1 MKDPR
6 IVIIDDDEA
15 PREMLKDFGELLGY
29 KVDTFENIRE
39 AEKFFSN
46 SPEVDLII
54 LDVFLK
60 GTNSLPFVDELKQ
73 GQYKD
78 IPIIIISG
86 SVNVDIIQ
94 SAMSKGVFDFVPK
107 PFTLQQIK
115 EKIDNA
121 LNFCVNIRQNKKYFS
136 HIENL
141 LKERT
146 ELLEQL
152 AIQSVKALANAIEAR
167 DPYTRGHSERV
178 AFISTEIAKRLGY
191 EEESLKKLELAG
203 LLHDVGKV
211 GIPDLILLKPGK
223 LTDFEYMIMK
233 NHPSMSALIVSE
245 ITPLNSIIP
254 WIRHHHENYDG
265 KGYPEGLK
273 SKDIPL
279 ESRII
284 AIADNYDAL
293 SSLRPYRKKMAKE
306 SVIEYINSEFG
317 RKFDPDLKE
326 VSISV
331 LNEIEEL
338 EEIKSSIS
346 PYIEKFR
353 EAMVYIDFLTGLY
366 WYPYLKN
373 FLKEKIQ
380 ENEPFYLIL
389 IDIKDISEIN
399 RTKGRIKGDEIIIKT
414 AHNLQSIF
422 LTPSIVVRAGG
433 DDFVIFDQSTIKE
446 INEKIAILTE
456 KLEKEKIHFI
466 HKIVSFPEN
475 GSNFDELFSSFD
487 QSR

>member
-233 NHPSMSALIVSE
+233 NHQV
-245 ITPLNSIIP
+245 
-254 WIRHHHENYDG
+254 
-265 KGYPEGLK
+265 
-273 SKDIPL
+273 
-279 ESRII
+279 
-284 AIADNYDAL
+284 
-293 SSLRPYRKKMAKE
+293 
-306 SVIEYINSEFG
+306 
-317 RKFDPDLKE
+317 
-326 VSISV
+326 
-331 LNEIEEL
+331 
-338 EEIKSSIS
+338 
-346 PYIEKFR
+346 
-353 EAMVYIDFLTGLY
+353 
-366 WYPYLKN
+366 
-373 FLKEKIQ
+373 
-380 ENEPFYLIL
+380 
-389 IDIKDISEIN
+389 
-399 RTKGRIKGDEIIIKT
+399 
-414 AHNLQSIF
+414 
-422 LTPSIVVRAGG
+422 
-433 DDFVIFDQSTIKE
+433 
-446 INEKIAILTE
+446 
-456 KLEKEKIHFI
+456 
-466 HKIVSFPEN
+466 
-475 GSNFDELFSSFD
+475 
-487 QSR
+487 

>member
-1 MKDPR
+1 MKEPR

-29 KVDTFENIRE
+29 KVYSFENIKE
-39 AEKFFSN
+39 AENFFSN
-46 SPEVDLII
+46 APEVDLVI

-60 GTNSLPFVDELKQ
+60 GVNSLPFVDELKN
-73 GQYKD
+73 GSYKD
-78 IPIIIISG
+78 TPIIIISG
-86 SVNVDIIQ
+86 SINVDIIQ

-115 EKIDNA
+115 EKIESA
-121 LNFCVNIRQNKKYFS
+121 LNFCINIRQNKKYFS
-136 HIENL
+136 HIESL

-146 ELLEQL
+146 EMLEQL

-178 AFISTEIAKRLGY
+178 AFISTEIAKRLDF

-233 NHPSMSALIVSE
+233 NHPGMSALIVSE

-254 WIRHHHENYDG
+254 WIKHHHENFDG
-265 KGYPEGLK
+265 KGYPDGLK
-273 SKDIPL
+273 SKNIPL

-293 SSLRPYRKKMAKE
+293 SSLRPYRKKMDKK

-317 RKFDPDLKE
+317 KKFDPDLKE
-326 VSISV
+326 VAISV
-331 LNEIEEL
+331 LSEIEEL

-373 FLKEKIQ
+373 FLKEKIHQ
-380 ENEPFYLIL
+380 NEPFYLIL
-389 IDIKDISEIN
+389 IDIKGISEIN

-414 AHNLQSIF
+414 AHNIQSIF
-422 LTPSIVVRAGG
+422 LAPSIVVRAGG
-433 DDFVIFDQSTIKE
+433 DDFVIFDQSNLKE
-446 INEKIAILTE
+446 INAKIDTLKD
-456 KLEKEKIHFI
+456 KLEKEQIHFI

-487 QSR
+487 

>member
-1 MKDPR
+1 
-6 IVIIDDDEA
+6 
-15 PREMLKDFGELLGY
+15 
-29 KVDTFENIRE
+29 
-39 AEKFFSN
+39 
-46 SPEVDLII
+46 
-54 LDVFLK
+54 
-60 GTNSLPFVDELKQ
+60 
-73 GQYKD
+73 
-78 IPIIIISG
+78 IIISG

-94 SAMSKGVFDFVPK
+94 SALSKGVFDFVPK

-115 EKIDNA
+115 EKIDSA
-121 LNFCVNIRQNKKYFS
+121 LNFCLNIRQSKRYFS
-136 HIENL
+136 HIESL

-146 ELLEQL
+146 EMLEQL

-178 AFISTEIAKRLGY
+178 AFVSTEIAKRLGY
-191 EEESLKKLELAG
+191 EEETLKKLELAG

-233 NHPSMSALIVSE
+233 NHPGMSALIVSE

-254 WIRHHHENYDG
+254 WIKHHHENFDG

-273 SKDIPL
+273 AKDIPM

-306 SVIEYINSEFG
+306 DVINYINSEFG
-317 RKFDPDLKE
+317 KKFDPDLKE

-331 LNEIEEL
+331 LHEIEEL

-380 ENEPFYLIL
+380 ENQPFYLIL
-389 IDIKDISEIN
+389 IDIRGISEIN
-399 RTKGRIKGDEIIIKT
+399 KTKGRIKGDEIIIKT

-422 LTPSIVVRAGG
+422 LPPSIVVRAGG
-433 DDFVIFDQSTIKE
+433 DDFVVFDQSDLNE
-446 INEKIAILTE
+446 INKKINVLTE
-456 KLEKEKIHFI
+456 KLDKENIPFI
-466 HKIVSFPEN
+466 SKIVSFPEN

-487 QSR
+487 

>member
-1 MKDPR
+1 MKEPR
-6 IVIIDDDEA
+6 IVIIDDDTA

-29 KVDTFENIRE
+29 QVE
-39 AEKFFSN
+39 AFSEIDEANKFFSSN
-46 SPEVDLII
+46 PEVDLVI

-60 GTNSLPFVDELKQ
+60 GVNSLPFVDNLKS
-73 GQYKD
+73 GIYKD

-86 SVNVDIIQ
+86 SVNVEIIQ
-94 SAMSKGVFDFVPK
+94 SALSKGVFDFIPK

-115 EKIDNA
+115 EKIDSA
-121 LNFCVNIRQNKKYFS
+121 LNYCLNIKQSKKYFS
-136 HIENL
+136 HVESL

-146 ELLEQL
+146 EMLEQL

-178 AFISTEIAKRLGY
+178 ALISTKIAKKLGF

-233 NHPSMSALIVSE
+233 NHPGMSALIVSE

-254 WIRHHHENYDG
+254 WIKYHHENFDG

-273 SKDIPL
+273 AKNIPL

-284 AIADNYDAL
+284 SIADNYDAL
-293 SSLRPYRKKMAKE
+293 SSLRPYRKKMAKND
-306 SVIEYINSEFG
+306 VIDYIISEFG
-317 RKFDPDLKE
+317 KKFDPDLRE
-326 VSISV
+326 ASISV
-331 LNEIEEL
+331 LEEIEDL
-338 EEIKSSIS
+338 EEVKSSIS

-380 ENEPFYLIL
+380 ENQTFYLVL
-389 IDIKDISEIN
+389 IDIKGISEIN

-414 AHNLQSIF
+414 AHYLQSIF

-433 DDFVIFDQSTIKE
+433 DDFVVFDQTGVEE
-446 INEKIAILTE
+446 INEKINFLRE
-456 KLEKEKIHFI
+456 KLSKEGIPFI
-466 HKIVSFPEN
+466 YKIVSYPEDGN
-475 GSNFDELFSSFD
+475 NFDELFSSFD
-487 QSR
+487 QSK

>member
-39 AEKFFSN
+39 AENFFSN

>member
-1 MKDPR
+1 MKEPR

-29 KVDTFENIRE
+29 KVYSFENIKE
-39 AEKFFSN
+39 AENFFSDN
-46 SPEVDLII
+46 PEVDLVI

-60 GTNSLPFVDELKQ
+60 GINSLPFVDELKK
-73 GQYKD
+73 GLYKD
-78 IPIIIISG
+78 VPIIIISG
-86 SVNVDIIQ
+86 SINVDVIQ

-115 EKIDNA
+115 EKIDSA
-121 LNFCVNIRQNKKYFS
+121 LNFCINIRQNKKYFS

-146 ELLEQL
+146 EMLEQL

-233 NHPSMSALIVSE
+233 NHPGMSALIVSE

-254 WIRHHHENYDG
+254 WIKYHHENFDG
-265 KGYPEGLK
+265 KGYPDGLK
-273 SKDIPL
+273 AKNIPL

-317 RKFDPDLKE
+317 KKFDPDLKE
-326 VSISV
+326 VAISV

-338 EEIKSSIS
+338 EEVKSSIS

-399 RTKGRIKGDEIIIKT
+399 KTKGRIKGDEIIIKT

-422 LTPSIVVRAGG
+422 LNPSIVVRAGG
-433 DDFVIFDQSTIKE
+433 DDFVIFDQSNIEE
-446 INEKIAILTE
+446 INKKIAILKE
-456 KLEKEKIHFI
+456 KLDKEQINFI

-487 QSR
+487 